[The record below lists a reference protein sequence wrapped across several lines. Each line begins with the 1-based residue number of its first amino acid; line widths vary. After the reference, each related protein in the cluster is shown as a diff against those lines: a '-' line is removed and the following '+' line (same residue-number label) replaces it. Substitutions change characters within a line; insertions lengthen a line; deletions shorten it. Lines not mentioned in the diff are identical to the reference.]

1 MTPIKWRA
9 PKTTKRGDNLKLSDQ
24 WEILNEARDRVP
36 VPVKSLPAMLGLEL
50 RAAFLNSGISGMLE
64 KKDDSFLLTVNA
76 TDPDTR
82 QRFTLAHE
90 LGHYM
95 LHRHLVGDGLDDD
108 RAYRS
113 TEVGKYHNTLI
124 GPKEET
130 EANKFAAN
138 LLMPREAINRERIRL
153 NDNVSDM
160 ARLFG
165 VSEHAMS
172 IRMGVPYDG

>member
-1 MTPIKWRA
+1 M
-9 PKTTKRGDNLKLSDQ
+9 KLSDQ
-24 WEILNEARDRVP
+24 WEVLNDARKTLP
-36 VPVKSLPAMLGLEL
+36 VPVKSLPARLGIKL
-50 RAAFLNSGISGMLE
+50 RAAFLGSGISGMLE
-64 KKDDSFLLTVNA
+64 KSGDSFVLTVNA
-76 TDPDTR
+76 TDPETR

-108 RAYRS
+108 MAYRS

-124 GPKEET
+124 GPSEET

-138 LLMPREAINRERIRL
+138 LLMPRDAVNREWAKEGV
-153 NDNVSDM
+153 NVLQM
-160 ARLFG
+160 ANLFG

-172 IRMGVPYDG
+172 IRLGVSYRG

>member
-1 MTPIKWRA
+1 MDLAK
-9 PKTTKRGDNLKLSDQ
+9 Q
-24 WEILNEARDRVP
+24 WDALTEARKTIP
-36 VPVKSLPAMLGLEL
+36 VPVQTLPALLGIKL
-50 RAAFLNSGISGMLE
+50 RPAFLGNDVSGMLE
-64 KKDDSFLLTVNA
+64 KAGDSFLLTVNA
-76 TDPDTR
+76 LDPNTR
-82 QRFTLAHE
+82 QRFTIAHE

-95 LHRHLVGDGLDDD
+95 LHRHLVGDGVDDD

-138 LLMPREAINRERIRL
+138 LLMPRNAITKERKRL
-153 NDNVSDM
+153 QDSVSEM
-160 ARLFG
+160 AKLFQ

-172 IRMGVPYDG
+172 IRMGVPYHG